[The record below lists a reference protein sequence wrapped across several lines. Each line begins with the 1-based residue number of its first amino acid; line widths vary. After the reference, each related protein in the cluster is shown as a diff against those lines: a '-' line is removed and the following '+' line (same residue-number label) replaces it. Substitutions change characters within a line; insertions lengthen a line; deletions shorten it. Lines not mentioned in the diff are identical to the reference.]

1 MGVDTIARGMAG
13 NAQSHAGTTDYT
25 QLSNKP
31 SINGVTL
38 SGNKTAGDLGIL
50 TSPDL
55 PIVNSPAWGCYQN
68 GGNVTP
74 SVALPSFGTPTTA
87 QSFIYTFTAATTGAT
102 FTAPNDAMV
111 IDTDGTTTYTVG
123 NSLVLS
129 DLTAGNLYECNFT
142 CYAATV
148 GGNTHNYIVLIM
160 KGYPVA

>member
-1 MGVDTIARGMAG
+1 MAVDTIARGMAAS
-13 NAQSHAGTTDYT
+13 AQGGSSDYSDLT
-25 QLSNKP
+25 NKP

-38 SGNKTAGDLGIL
+38 SGNKTSGDLGIL
-50 TSPDL
+50 TSPEL
-55 PIVNSPAWGCYQN
+55 PIVNSPAWGYYQN

-102 FTAPNDAMV
+102 FTAPNDAMI
-111 IDTDGTTTYTVG
+111 IDTEGATTYTTA
-123 NSLVLS
+123 NSLALT
-129 DLTAGNLYECNFT
+129 DLTVGNLYECNFA

-148 GGNTHNYIVLIM
+148 GGNTHNYIVLVM